1 MRHAFR
7 LKRRD
12 FLALAG
18 SATALPL
25 AAAVGPATAA
35 GGDSARVPFAPGS
48 TWGGWRKGHFQLHAI
63 HTGAAESMFLIYPD
77 GTTMLL
83 DCGGHAAINRGKF
96 AVPVLPNGR
105 RLAGEWV
112 ARYVARV
119 NPNGND
125 VDYLVVSHFH
135 SDHTGCEG
143 FHAGRTVGRREDYF
157 LSGLAQVA
165 ETIRFRK
172 AIDRGWPDYDDP
184 IPLDPSADESSLGN
198 TRKLFRHLVRRDGLK
213 VEKFRVGAT
222 DQLAP
227 LRDPATCPG
236 FSARNIC
243 GNGRIARAD
252 GTVRDLYAARIA
264 RERPKELNENGMS
277 LGMLFTYG
285 GFRLYTA
292 GDFSD
297 GWQNPD
303 GSRTDIETELAKALP
318 PVDVAKTN
326 HHGYRALPTPLVA
339 ALRPRVWF
347 SCVWDQLH
355 DTADSLAR
363 MADRAA
369 YPGERLIAP
378 GVFPAERRWEDLDK
392 PFMKNIAPE
401 SFAGGHMVFDVPP
414 GGRDYTLTYLTAD
427 DESMRVTGAYR
438 FQSRS

>member
-1 MRHAFR
+1 MGHAFQ

-12 FLALAG
+12 FLALTGA
-18 SATALPL
+18 ATVAPL
-25 AAAVGPATAA
+25 AASASGAAT
-35 GGDSARVPFAPGS
+35 GDPARVPFAPGA

-63 HTGAAESMFLIYPD
+63 YTGAAESMFLVYPD

-83 DCGGHAAINRGKF
+83 DCGGHAAINRGKL
-96 AVPVLPNGR
+96 AVPVLPNGS
-105 RLAGEWV
+105 RLAGDWV
-112 ARYVARV
+112 ARYVERV
-119 NPNGND
+119 NPNGRD

-143 FHAGRTVGRREDYF
+143 FHAGRTTGRGENYF

-172 AIDRGWPDYDDP
+172 AVDRGWPNYDDP
-184 IPLDPSADESSLGN
+184 IPLDPAYDESTLGN
-198 TRKLFRHLVRRDGLK
+198 TRKLFRYLIRRDGLK
-213 VEKFRVGAT
+213 VEKFRVGAA

-227 LRDPATCPG
+227 LREPSGCPG
-236 FSARNIC
+236 FAVRNIC
-243 GNGRIARAD
+243 GNGRIALPD
-252 GTVRDLYAARIA
+252 GSVRDLYAARIA
-264 RERPKELNENGMS
+264 RERPQSLNENGMS

-297 GWQNPD
+297 GWRNPD
-303 GSRTDIETELAKALP
+303 GSRTDIETEFAKALP

-326 HHGYRALPTPLVA
+326 HHGYRALPTPFVA

-363 MADRAA
+363 ISDRAA
-369 YPGERLIAP
+369 YPGDRLIAP
-378 GVFPAERRWEDLDK
+378 GVFPAERRWEDQGQ
-392 PFMKNIAPE
+392 PFLKDIAPE
-401 SFAGGHMVFDVPP
+401 SFACGHMVFDVPP
-414 GGRDYTLTYLTAD
+414 GGKDYTLTYLSAD
-427 DESMRVTGAYR
+427 DESMKVAGVYR